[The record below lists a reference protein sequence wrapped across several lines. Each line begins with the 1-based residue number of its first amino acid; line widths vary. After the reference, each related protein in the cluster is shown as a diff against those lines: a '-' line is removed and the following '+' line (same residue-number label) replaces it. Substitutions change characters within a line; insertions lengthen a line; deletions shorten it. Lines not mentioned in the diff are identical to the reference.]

1 MPLRGIGR
9 DEPRF
14 SSPVSEKSSGP
25 TEEKGSLAR
34 LITVTRGRGAATEPA
49 GLVEAC
55 RLGNREA
62 FRALYEVYKDDV
74 YSIAWNFTG
83 NEETARD
90 VTQDVFLKLFSA
102 IGGFRGESSF
112 RTWLFRLV
120 ANACRDAQRRTR
132 RLVHVEDSFLE
143 NAEDPGSPDADAR
156 DREVSRR
163 VREAVVLLAP
173 KVRLAIL
180 LRYVEDL
187 SYTEIAAALG
197 CSPGTVAS
205 RLNRGHR
212 ILAER
217 LRALRG
223 TV

>member
-1 MPLRGIGR
+1 MALRGIGR
-9 DEPRF
+9 GEPRF
-14 SSPVSEKSSGP
+14 SSPLFEKASDS
-25 TEEKGSLAR
+25 TEENRALAR
-34 LITVTRGRGAATEPA
+34 LITGTRSRAATEPV
-49 GLVEAC
+49 GLVQAC
-55 RLGNREA
+55 RQGDREA

-74 YSIAWNFTG
+74 YSIAWHFTG
-83 NEETARD
+83 DEEAARD

-120 ANACRDAQRRTR
+120 ANACRDAQRRTW
-132 RLVHVEDSFLE
+132 RLVAAEVVLE
-143 NAEDPGSPDADAR
+143 SAQDRGSPDVDAR
-156 DREVSRR
+156 EREISRR
-163 VREAVVLLAP
+163 VRSAVVSLAP

-187 SYTEIAAALG
+187 SYSEIATALG

-212 ILAER
+212 MLAKR
-217 LRALRG
+217 LHALRG

>member
-1 MPLRGIGR
+1 MPPREIGR
-9 DEPRF
+9 GESRF
-14 SSPVSEKSSGP
+14 SSPVSRK
-25 TEEKGSLAR
+25 TEESGAVAR
-34 LITVTRGRGAATEPA
+34 LFTVTRGRAAATEPA
-49 GLVEAC
+49 VIVEGC
-55 RLGNREA
+55 RQGDREA

-83 NEETARD
+83 DEEAARD

-102 IGGFRGESSF
+102 IDGFRGESSF

-120 ANACRDAQRRTR
+120 ANACRDAQRRSR
-132 RLVHVEDSFLE
+132 RLVPLE
-143 NAEDPGSPDADAR
+143 VVLEKAEDPGSPDTDAR
-156 DREVSRR
+156 EQEISRR
-163 VREAVVLLAP
+163 VRSAVVSLAP

-187 SYTEIAAALG
+187 SYSEIAAALG

-205 RLNRGHR
+205 RLNRGHQ
-212 ILAER
+212 ILTER

-223 TV
+223 EV